1 MYKYGIINKIPLY
14 KNIWQMIL
22 NFLPE
27 SHWYK
32 LKRQNTSFY
41 QLIKDAC
48 IENDIKYLASTNLIE
63 SVIKMGANDW
73 NRGLYGACEGG
84 HKEMAV
90 YMISKGANYWNQGL
104 GGACKGGHKEMAD
117 YMISKGATKCD
128 NYFCTDNH
136 KKN

>member
-1 MYKYGIINKIPLY
+1 
-14 KNIWQMIL
+14 MIL

-48 IENDIKYLASTNLIE
+48 IEDDIKYLASANLIE

-73 NRGLYGACEGG
+73 NSGLYGACKGG
-84 HKEMAV
+84 HNEMAN
-90 YMISKGANYWNQGL
+90 YMVSKDAYIWDWGL
-104 GGACKGGHKEMAD
+104 YGACQGGHKEMAD
-117 YMISKGATKCD
+117 YMISKGAIECY
-128 NYFCTDNH
+128 NCFCIDSH
-136 KKN
+136 K